1 MSKLSLGVQKAAQ
14 TGAVVDMG
22 PNGRYVELDRKV
34 DAAEGDGIMARWEF
48 GREVLAERVGKQLP
62 KGRLD
67 EIAAAI
73 GKTTREVQ
81 YRAAFFVRFP
91 SLEEVRNAVS
101 HFGSWHEIVAEALT
115 VNPRLGAEDRAN
127 ARLAAIL
134 PPGRFN
140 VILADPPWRYDFSPT
155 DSRAIENQYPTLDLD
170 EIRYYHDDGH
180 RSILD
185 AIADDAALFMWA
197 TSPKLTEALAVMDAW
212 GFTYTTNAVWVKDR
226 IGMGFYVRQQHE
238 LLLIG
243 KRGDMPPPPD
253 PTTRQSSV
261 IEAAYQGHSVK
272 PDEVYGLI
280 EGMYP
285 VATRLECFARRGR
298 PGWTPFGNEPTP

>member
-1 MSKLSLGVQKAAQ
+1 MSKLSLGVEKAVQ
-14 TGAVVDMG
+14 TGTVVDMG
-22 PNGRYVELDRKV
+22 PNGRYVELDRAV
-34 DAAEGDGIMARWEF
+34 DRAEDDGIMARWEF
-48 GREVLAERVGKQLP
+48 GREVLAERVGKKLP
-62 KGRLD
+62 TGRLD
-67 EIAAAI
+67 AIAAAI
-73 GKTTREVQ
+73 GKDIREVQ
-81 YRAAFFVRFP
+81 RRAAFAALYLTP
-91 SLEEVRNAVS
+91 ESLRHAVTQY
-101 HFGSWHEIVAEALT
+101 GSWHSIVEDALT
-115 VNPRLGAEDRAN
+115 VNPRLGAKDRAN

-134 PPGRFN
+134 PPGKFN

-170 EIRYYHDDGH
+170 EIRYYHDDGR

-185 AIADDAALFMWA
+185 AIADDAALFLWA

-253 PTTRQSSV
+253 PATRQSSV

-272 PDEVYGLI
+272 PDKVYELI